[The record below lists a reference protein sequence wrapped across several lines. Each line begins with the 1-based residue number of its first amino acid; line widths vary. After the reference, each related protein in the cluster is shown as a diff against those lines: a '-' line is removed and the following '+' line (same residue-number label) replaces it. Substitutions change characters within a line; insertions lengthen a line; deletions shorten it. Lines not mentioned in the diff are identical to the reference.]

1 MYREWLEKLLENAPR
16 GTKARLSEHIG
27 GGSDVVSKMLSGV
40 RAIAADELPLI
51 AEYFNTMPPGFEKLG
66 GSSKQ
71 VIQGDAEILATLSRI
86 EGLSENDITIAYGVI
101 RNSLLARRALRE
113 PSESR
118 DQPQPANLHRE

>member
-1 MYREWLEKLLENAPR
+1 MYREWLEKMLENRPR

-51 AEYFNTMPPGFEKLG
+51 AEYFETMPPGFEKLI

-71 VIQGDAEILATLSRI
+71 LIQGDAEILATLSRI
-86 EGLSENDITIAYGVI
+86 ENLSDDDIAIAYGVI
-101 RNSLLARRALRE
+101 RNAIAAKRGVPG
-113 PSESR
+113 PSESHG
-118 DQPQPANLHRE
+118 QPQPANLRRE